1 MNDLTQQDATQNNS
15 LDTLSQLHELLAS
28 KSLDRVSDLLTEMH
42 PAEIADFLECLPGK
56 SREKIWGLIDVDRE
70 GDVLAHLQ
78 DAVRSDLLEHM
89 QPQEVAEATKDLE
102 TDDVADILQDLPED
116 VQDSVLLS
124 MDEQN
129 RLRLASVLSYPEDTA
144 GGLMNTDVI
153 PVRADV
159 TLDVV
164 MRYLRRVENI
174 PEKTDNLMVIDRENQ
189 YLGTLSVID
198 ILIGDPEASVG
209 ELMKKETCI
218 PTNLSANEVAKVFEQ
233 RDLVSAAVVN
243 RDGMLLGR
251 ITVDDVV
258 DVIQEEAEQTVRS
271 MAGLGDDD
279 MFAPI
284 FTSTKRRALWL
295 GINLATAFLGA
306 AVIGRFEDTIQQL
319 VALAVLMPIVAGMG
333 GVAGSQTLTIAT
345 RGIALGQLNKS
356 NARALMIKE
365 VAVGLLNGLAW
376 ACVVSVIVIFWFGD
390 TSLGF
395 IIGLAM
401 MINLIVAALAG
412 AVIPMGLNRY
422 GIDPAIAGG
431 VLLTT
436 VTDVVG
442 FMTFLGLASIFLVS

>member
-1 MNDLTQQDATQNNS
+1 MNDLTQPGVTQ
-15 LDTLSQLHELLAS
+15 DTLTQLHEMLAS
-28 KSLDRVSDLLTEMH
+28 KSLNRVRELLSEMH
-42 PAEIADFLECLPGK
+42 PSEVADFLESLPGK
-56 SREKIWGLIDVDRE
+56 SREKIWNLLELDKE
-70 GDVLAHLQ
+70 GDVLTHLQ
-78 DAVRSDLLEHM
+78 DAVRSELLEQMH
-89 QPQEVAEATKDLE
+89 PHEVAAATRDLE
-102 TDDVADILQDLPED
+102 TDDVADIIQDLPED
-116 VQDSVLLS
+116 IQDSVLLS

-129 RLRLASVLSYPEDTA
+129 RIRLASVLSYPEDTA

-153 PVRADV
+153 PIRADV

-174 PEKTDNLMVIDRENQ
+174 PEKTDNLMVVDRENL

-198 ILIGDPEASVG
+198 ILIRDPEEFVG
-209 ELMKKETCI
+209 DIMKEKTGI
-218 PTNLSANEVAKVFEQ
+218 SADLSDNEVAKIFEQ
-233 RDLVSAAVVN
+233 RDWISAAVIDEQGV
-243 RDGMLLGR
+243 LLGR

-284 FTSTKRRALWL
+284 FTSTKRRAVWL
-295 GINLATAFLGA
+295 GINLVTAFLGA
-306 AVIGRFEDTIQQL
+306 WVIGRFEDTIQQL

-333 GVAGSQTLTIAT
+333 GVAGSQTLTIAI
-345 RGIALGQLNKS
+345 RGIALGQLRKS
-356 NARALMIKE
+356 NARALIIKE
-365 VAVGLLNGLAW
+365 IAVGMLNGLMW
-376 ACVVSVIVIFWFGD
+376 SCVVSVIVVLWFGD
-390 TSLGF
+390 ISLGF
-395 IIGLAM
+395 IIALAM
-401 MINLIVAALAG
+401 IVNLLVAALAG
-412 AVIPMGLNRY
+412 AVIPLGLKRY

>member
-1 MNDLTQQDATQNNS
+1 MNDLTQPGVTQ
-15 LDTLSQLHELLAS
+15 DTLTQLHEMLAS
-28 KSLDRVSDLLTEMH
+28 KSLARVRDLLSEMH
-42 PAEIADFLECLPGK
+42 PSEIADFLESLPGK
-56 SREKIWGLIDVDRE
+56 SREKIWNLLELDKE

-78 DAVRSDLLEHM
+78 DAVRSELLEQMH
-89 QPQEVAEATKDLE
+89 PHEVAAATKDLE
-102 TDDVADILQDLPED
+102 TDDVADIIQDLPED

-153 PVRADV
+153 PIRADV
-159 TLDVV
+159 SLDVV
-164 MRYLRRVENI
+164 IRYLRRVENI
-174 PEKTDNLMVIDRENQ
+174 PEKTDNLMVVDRENL
-189 YLGTLSVID
+189 YLGTLSVIN
-198 ILIGDPEASVG
+198 ILIGDPEEFVG
-209 ELMKKETCI
+209 DVMKEETGI
-218 PTNLSANEVAKVFEQ
+218 SADLSANEVAKMFEQ
-233 RDLVSAAVVN
+233 RDLVSAAVIN
-243 RDGMLLGR
+243 GDGMLLGR
-251 ITVDDVV
+251 ITIDDVV

-284 FTSTKRRALWL
+284 FTSTKRRAVWL
-295 GINLATAFLGA
+295 GINLVTAFLGA
-306 AVIGRFEDTIQQL
+306 WVIGRFEDTIQQL

-333 GVAGSQTLTIAT
+333 GVAGSQTLTIAI
-345 RGIALGQLNKS
+345 RGIAQGQLGKS

-365 VAVGLLNGLAW
+365 IAVGLLNGLMW
-376 ACVVSVIVIFWFGD
+376 ACVVSVIVVFWFGD

-395 IIGLAM
+395 IIAVAM
-401 MINLIVAALAG
+401 IVNLLVAALAG
-412 AVIPMGLNRY
+412 AVIPLGLKRY